1 MDASDESRMV
11 LRIKHKDG
19 LPQSGNRPAVGSRS
33 LLESATIERPL
44 IRPGPPS
51 AMVFPLVVI
60 VAVLPGLIA
69 LNSWDLT
76 PPAPLWGLR
85 GLAVL
90 DGYWVDQ
97 TPVAESIKPAQEKAA
112 FQAIALRPPLG
123 GWLIAMGFWSTAD
136 RDPLAAVLPSYIAG
150 AAAVVLVHLHGRLWR
165 GTGLGLAAAI
175 LVGFNQD
182 LLLRIQ
188 EATPDTLG
196 MCGASLALL
205 CYGWHERSMAG
216 TTGEAWWT
224 SPTIWAMSGGLALG
238 LTILAIGSAALL
250 VVAVVV
256 VHQYYLG
263 ACDPALKRGSRGRR
277 VRFSLRDWPNL
288 IDGSLA
294 LLVAGAVAAPW
305 FLVMIR
311 RHGWESAALGFMPHG
326 LLDDEPRALASRL
339 IELAPAALPLAIHG
353 AVRAVREALVDESNS
368 PATTGGSLWVV
379 WFGLGSLA
387 LSGWSEGPRR
397 VLELFVLT
405 PLCLLAAQSIADL
418 VNRRVPIRSLI
429 ILAPATAVTVAWWAS
444 ANLNR
449 AVADLANGHADAAT
463 VLGLHL
469 GLDLVV
475 ASVVIIGLL
484 NRLTRRRDRPQR
496 AILAVFLITVLL
508 ITVGDGCREILF
520 RHSETTEL
528 LSLRSM
534 ILRRDREA
542 PFALLAV
549 VSPTSTAAR
558 ADSTIPP
565 AQRPSLGGRLRYILK
580 TALPRLPQRDLEA
593 LDELDALPD
602 VERLVILVG
611 AEHGLSSA
619 TLARLNLESIHPGRS
634 GILDAYATTR
644 LRRPRR

>member
-1 MDASDESRMV
+1 MEARDESPMFP
-11 LRIKHKDG
+11 RIKDG
-19 LPQSGNRPAVGSRS
+19 SSRSGNRSVLGSR
-33 LLESATIERPL
+33 LESVTIERPL

-60 VAVLPGLIA
+60 VAVLPGLIS

-90 DGYWVDQ
+90 DGYWLDQ
-97 TPVAESIKPAQEKAA
+97 TPAAESIKPAREKGA
-112 FQAIALRPPLG
+112 FQAIAVRPPLG
-123 GWLIAMGFWSTAD
+123 GWLIALGFWLFAD

-182 LLLRIQ
+182 LLVRIQ

-196 MCGASLALL
+196 MCGASAALL
-205 CYGWHERSMAG
+205 CYGWHERSMSG
-216 TTGEAWWT
+216 TAGEAWWS
-224 SPTIWAMSGGLALG
+224 SPRMWAVNGGFALG
-238 LTILAIGSAALL
+238 LTILAIGSAVLL
-250 VVAVVV
+250 VIAVVV
-256 VHQYYLG
+256 VHQYYLA
-263 ACDPALKRGSRGRR
+263 ACDPALTRGGRGRQA
-277 VRFSLRDWPNL
+277 RFSFRDWPNL

-294 LLVAGAVAAPW
+294 LLVAMVVAGPW
-305 FLVMIR
+305 FAMMVR
-311 RHGWESAALGFMPHG
+311 RHGWESMGVGFMPHG
-326 LLDDEPRALASRL
+326 LLEDEPRALTSRL

-353 AVRAVREALVDESNS
+353 AVRAIRDALVDETNS
-368 PATTGGSLWVV
+368 RDTTGGSLWVV

-418 VNRRVPIRSLI
+418 VNRRVPVRSLI

-444 ANLNR
+444 ADLNR
-449 AVADLANGHADAAT
+449 AVADLASGHADAAT
-463 VLGLHL
+463 ALGLHL

-475 ASVVIIGLL
+475 ASVVIIWVL

-496 AILAVFLITVLL
+496 AILGVFLIVVLS

-534 ILRRDREA
+534 ILRRNRES

-549 VSPTSTAAR
+549 VSPTSSSAR
-558 ADSTIPP
+558 VDSALPA

-580 TALPRLPQRDLEA
+580 TALPQLPQRDLESLES
-593 LDELDALPD
+593 LDSLPD

-619 TLARLNLESIHPGRS
+619 TLARLGLESIHPGRS

-644 LRRPRR
+644 TRRPRR

>member
-1 MDASDESRMV
+1 MV
-11 LRIKHKDG
+11 I
-19 LPQSGNRPAVGSRS
+19 Q
-33 LLESATIERPL
+33 RPL

-90 DGYWVDQ
+90 DGHVIDQ
-97 TPVAESIKPAQEKAA
+97 TPAAESIKPAREKAA
-112 FQAIALRPPLG
+112 FQAIALRPPLCC
-123 GWLIAMGFWSTAD
+123 WLIALGFWLTAD

-150 AAAVVLVHLHGRLWR
+150 AAAVMLVHLHGRIWR

-175 LVGFNQD
+175 LAGFNQD

-205 CYGWHERSMAG
+205 CYGWHERSSSG
-216 TTGEAWWT
+216 TAGEAWWS
-224 SPTIWAMSGGLALG
+224 SPTRWAVGGGVALG
-238 LTILAIGSAALL
+238 MTVLAIGSAALL

-256 VHQYYLG
+256 IHQYYLG
-263 ACDPALKRGSRGRR
+263 ACDPALTRTARR
-277 VRFSLRDWPNL
+277 RPTAFSLRDWPNL
-288 IDGSLA
+288 RDGLLA
-294 LLVAGAVAAPW
+294 LSVAFAVAAPW
-305 FLVMIR
+305 FFVMIK
-311 RHGWESAALGFMPHG
+311 RHGWDSAALSLMPHG
-326 LLDDEPRALASRL
+326 LLDDEPRGLLSRL

-353 AVRAVREALVDESNS
+353 SIRAIRDALVDDSNS
-368 PATTGGSLWVV
+368 RETTGGSLWVV
-379 WFGLGSLA
+379 WFGLGALA
-387 LSGWSEGPRR
+387 LAGWSEGPRR

-405 PLCLLAAQSIADL
+405 PLCLLAAQSVADL
-418 VNRRVPIRSLI
+418 VNRRVPVRSLI
-429 ILAPATAVTVAWWAS
+429 ILAPATVVTVAWWAS
-444 ANLNR
+444 ASLNR
-449 AVADLANGHADAAT
+449 AVADLASGHINAAT
-463 VLGLHL
+463 ALGLHL
-469 GLDLVV
+469 GLDLIV
-475 ASVVIIGLL
+475 ASIVIIWAL

-520 RHSETTEL
+520 RHSETTDL

-534 ILRRDREA
+534 ILRRDRES
-542 PFALLAV
+542 PFGLLAV
-549 VSPTSTAAR
+549 VSPTWSGAR
-558 ADSTIPP
+558 GDSAIPP

-593 LDELDALPD
+593 LDDLDSLPE

-611 AEHGLSSA
+611 AEHGLPSA
-619 TLARLNLESIHPGRS
+619 TMARLGLESIHPGRS